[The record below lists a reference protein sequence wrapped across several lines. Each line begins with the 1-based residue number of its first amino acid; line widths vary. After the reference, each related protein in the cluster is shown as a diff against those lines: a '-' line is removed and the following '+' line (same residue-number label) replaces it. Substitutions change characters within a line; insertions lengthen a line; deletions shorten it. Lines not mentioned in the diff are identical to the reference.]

1 VADSQ
6 RVVRPRGK
14 AQRVTV
20 ERDAHGLVYI
30 TLQPAQDR
38 KAVVAFSIP
47 LRHGVVVD
55 YMPDGSIFGVEVE
68 TR

>member
-1 VADSQ
+1 M
-6 RVVRPRGK
+6 
-14 AQRVTV
+14 TV